1 LADKRVDEGLRKQFD
16 FIRRV
21 RPYYS
26 IEELRSMDFLTF
38 FDVLD
43 EVSQEEKARL
53 DHLSNLTGQ

>member
-1 LADKRVDEGLRKQFD
+1 VKIDKDLRQQFD

>member
-1 LADKRVDEGLRKQFD
+1 LGGVKIDKDLRQQFD

-26 IEELRSMDFLTF
+26 IRELRAMDFLTF

>member
-1 LADKRVDEGLRKQFD
+1 
-16 FIRRV
+16 
-21 RPYYS
+21 
-26 IEELRSMDFLTF
+26 MDFLTF